1 MLLDTTNN
9 KVYLTGKPVVRE
21 RFDEIGR
28 RLAHDG
34 PTLQELVVF
43 EETERERPSPFAV
56 DMPHAFRESAV
67 SLYLLQ
73 CSSYF
78 DEEDHETVGVVLVD
92 SVGAAGET
100 WMAATI
106 YLTASS
112 RPEIA
117 FERMIHYMR
126 TIEHSGSPNDDYP
139 IFTLVLTGI
148 HW

>member
-1 MLLDTTNN
+1 MLYVGHQEHGSHYMLLDTTNN

-43 EETERERPSPFAV
+43 EEAERMRPSPFAV

-73 CSSYF
+73 SSSYF
-78 DEEDHETVGVVLVD
+78 DEEDHETVDIVLVD
-92 SVGAAGET
+92 SGGAAGE
-100 WMAATI
+100 I
-106 YLTASS
+106 
-112 RPEIA
+112 
-117 FERMIHYMR
+117 
-126 TIEHSGSPNDDYP
+126 
-139 IFTLVLTGI
+139 
-148 HW
+148 